1 MTGEFLRQVD
11 VALSKCG
18 RPLPPFPGVRVVP
31 ISRSFKAWAVFNA
44 PPATLVSTVPTTISG
59 DTTWML
65 RAISSYVTVPVGLGL
80 QFQFPDG
87 KFLFHDVSDIRCIAG
102 FGSWRYP
109 LTKERACPPG
119 TKIIA
124 TFNTTT
130 PATAQA
136 IPLLL
141 EGAYYFHVR
150 DTGGSRVLSLA
161 SSLPRYAAGT
171 NQNILAPCWA
181 FGEGPQAPQGFVD
194 EAGGFTYC
202 SERQAIDVG
211 AATPKNQLISLQVE
225 NGSDLVCRNLFFNVT
240 QDAGVTGADVLV
252 KVRDSS
258 GYAFT
263 DDYVQYNMLN
273 GVPWLKDWIVKGGS
287 TIFIDLALVDYS
299 GAGNVYVQVFAS
311 GTKRRR
317 S

>member
-1 MTGEFLRQVD
+1 MTGESLRQHD
-11 VALSKCG
+11 IALSKCG

-31 ISRSFKAWAVFNA
+31 ISKSWKAWATFNA

-65 RAISSYVTVPVGLGL
+65 RAISSYVTVPVGISL

-87 KFLFHDVSDIRCIAG
+87 KFLFHDVSDIRAIGG

-124 TFNTTT
+124 TFNDTT
-130 PATAQA
+130 PATPQA
-136 IPLLL
+136 VPLLL
-141 EGAYYFHVR
+141 EGAYYYHVP
-150 DTGGSRVLSLA
+150 DTGGSRTLA
-161 SSLPRYAAGT
+161 LVSALPRYAPQV

-181 FGEGPQAPQGFVD
+181 FGEGPQPPTGFKD
-194 EAGGFTYC
+194 DAGGFTYV
-202 SERQAIDVG
+202 SQIQPIDVG
-211 AATPKNQLISLQVE
+211 ATTAKNQLISIQTE
-225 NGSDLVCRNLFFNVT
+225 GGSDMVVRNVYFKVT
-240 QDAGVTGADVLV
+240 QDAGVTGANVMV
-252 KVRDSS
+252 KLRDSS

-263 DDYVQYNMLN
+263 DDYMLYGLLN
-273 GVPWLKDWIVKGGS
+273 GVPFLKDWIVRA
-287 TIFIDLALVDYS
+287 TNTVFVDLSLVDYS
-299 GAGNVYVQVFAS
+299 GAGNVYVQVFLS

-317 S
+317 A